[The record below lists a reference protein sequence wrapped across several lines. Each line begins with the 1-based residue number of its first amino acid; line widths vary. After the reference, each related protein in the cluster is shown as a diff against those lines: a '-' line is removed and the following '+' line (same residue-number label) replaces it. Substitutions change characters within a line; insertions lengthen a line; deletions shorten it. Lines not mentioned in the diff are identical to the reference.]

1 MPQSPEAIA
10 ARDLI
15 RSYATEQGV
24 DVEDGSRP
32 GELVLTLPGENKLRT
47 TCSLIAGNRVLSVS
61 AFVIRNPDEN
71 HLSVYRFLLRRN
83 LTMPVLGY
91 AIDDS
96 GDVYLTGQ
104 VPIGALDE
112 EFLDQILGIV
122 LAGTDDIFNELLV
135 LGFLGSM
142 RKEWQWRVSREE
154 SLANL
159 EAFRE
164 ILQQEEDGQDSENSH
179 EASVEGENGLTAGG
193 TTAEEPI
200 DRDGGADGVRRLPHD
215 RPRRDGS
222 DGTDARS

>member
-1 MPQSPEAIA
+1 MPDSPQAVA

-15 RSYATEQGV
+15 RSYATEQGIE
-24 DVEDGSRP
+24 VEDGSRP

-47 TCSLIAGNRVLSVS
+47 ACSLIAGDRVLSVS

-71 HLSVYRFLLRRN
+71 HVSVYRFLLRRN

-91 AIDDS
+91 SIDDS

-112 EFLDQILGIV
+112 DLLDRLLGIV
-122 LAGTDDIFNELLV
+122 LAGSDDVFNELLV

-142 RKEWQWRVSREE
+142 RKEWRWRVSREE

-164 ILQQEEDGQDSENSH
+164 ILQQEEDDADAAHSH
-179 EASVEGENGLTAGG
+179 EAGVGDRDDAEAPAAEGEDA
-193 TTAEEPI
+193 P
-200 DRDGGADGVRRLPHD
+200 DS
-215 RPRRDGS
+215 RPGDDPR
-222 DGTDARS
+222 